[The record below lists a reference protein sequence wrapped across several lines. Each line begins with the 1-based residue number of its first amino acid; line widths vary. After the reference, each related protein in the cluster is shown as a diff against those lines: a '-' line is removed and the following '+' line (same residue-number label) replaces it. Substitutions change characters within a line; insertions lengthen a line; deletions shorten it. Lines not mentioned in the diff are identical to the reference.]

1 MKVLEYINS
10 DIDILEFLIEYKHPA
25 INKKNASKMNLTL
38 EIVFIWLV
46 FVAA

>member
-10 DIDILEFLIEYKHPA
+10 DIDILEFLREYKHPA
-25 INKKNASKMNLTL
+25 INKKNVSKINLTL